1 MSRNAFIVM
10 VMIAAVAAACS
21 VATGMGARFGAGPMS
36 HSDGWPD
43 GLLDLCNSKSRV
55 DGYWV
60 NANTWCHFAGDAKAF
75 NAFLNR
81 YASLTPTPLRL
92 ILHPGPRRSN
102 DGWTADK
109 IVPSN
114 WMLSILRRG
123 WGAPE
128 AKPGETGTYV
138 VTLHLWLG
146 GTIALQDLD
155 VPLNVS
161 VRSGTEIEKFVAEHE
176 ARQSLVPKEGGA
188 EKPPAAT
195 PPGKPQ

>member
-1 MSRNAFIVM
+1 MSRNTFIVVAM
-10 VMIAAVAAACS
+10 AAAVAAACS
-21 VATGMGARFGAGPMS
+21 VATGWGMRFGAGPLS

-43 GLLDLCNSKSRV
+43 GLLDLCNRTSRV

-60 NANTWCHFAGDAKAF
+60 NANAWCHFAGDAKAF

-81 YASLTPTPLRL
+81 YASLKTTPLRL

-128 AKPGETGTYV
+128 LKAGETGEYV
-138 VTLHLWLG
+138 ITLHLWLG
-146 GTIALQDLD
+146 DRIALQDLD
-155 VPLNVS
+155 VPLNVNVES
-161 VRSGTEIEKFVAEHE
+161 SREIDRFIADHVAK
-176 ARQSLVPKEGGA
+176 QSLIRKGDDA
-188 EKPPAAT
+188 KPS
-195 PPGKPQ
+195 K

>member
-1 MSRNAFIVM
+1 MSRNALIVM
-10 VMIAAVAAACS
+10 AMAAAVATACS
-21 VATGMGARFGAGPMS
+21 VATGWGVRFGAGPMS
-36 HSDGWPD
+36 YSDGWPD
-43 GLLDLCNSKSRV
+43 GLLDLCNRKSRV

-60 NANTWCHFAGDAKAF
+60 NANTWCHFAGDVKAF

-81 YASLTPTPLRL
+81 YASLKPTPLTL
-92 ILHPGPRRSN
+92 ILHPGPRRGN

-128 AKPGETGTYV
+128 AEPRETGKYV

-146 GTIALQDLD
+146 NTIALQDLD
-155 VPLNVS
+155 VPLNVNVES
-161 VRSGTEIEKFVAEHE
+161 SQEIDRFIADHVAK
-176 ARQSLVPKEGGA
+176 QSLVHKRDEA
-188 EKPPAAT
+188 KPA
-195 PPGKPQ
+195 K

>member
-1 MSRNAFIVM
+1 MSRNTFIVM

-21 VATGMGARFGAGPMS
+21 VATGMGGRFGAGPMS

-43 GLLDLCNSKSRV
+43 GLLDLCNRKSRV

-60 NANTWCHFAGDAKAF
+60 NANTWCHFAGDTKAF

-81 YASLTPTPLRL
+81 YASLKPTPLRL
-92 ILHPGPRRSN
+92 ILHPGPRRGN

-114 WMLSILRRG
+114 WMLSILCRG

-128 AKPGETGTYV
+128 AKAGENGKYV

-146 GTIALQDLD
+146 DTIALQDLD
-155 VPLNVS
+155 VPLNVNVES
-161 VRSGTEIEKFVAEHE
+161 SREIDRFIADHMAK
-176 ARQSLVPKEGGA
+176 QSLIRKSDEA
-188 EKPPAAT
+188 K
-195 PPGKPQ
+195 PGK